1 MSYRQEEYNI
11 SFKSV
16 TILVLTLLSLGV
28 FFTYSDYQGVVIEN
42 KEVRD
47 ILTKQDKHI
56 FLLEQEIN
64 SLRFENEGQVDK
76 LQKKLTQEQKI
87 RKAVESR
94 RNTQDKIDQN
104 KISDLETK
112 LALSDSS
119 QNLAL
124 IIKDWKPLVA
134 YIQCDFKLP
143 NSYLRVK
150 TEGSGIIIKFD
161 NTPIRVITNRHVVTG
176 PPLYV
181 SSGCS
186 VKVLNSKKYFLV
198 PVSNIEVSASEHDW
212 GILTINNPDKNLIA
226 LTKTFLKLCEQK
238 PALGDG
244 VVVLGYPQIGS
255 VSSVTA
261 TDGIIA
267 GFDGDYFIT
276 SAKVEQGNSGGAAI
290 LSKNSCLFGIPT
302 YASLGQVESLA
313 RILDIWTVVVKK

>member
-1 MSYRQEEYNI
+1 MSHKQEELDI

-16 TILVLTLLSLGV
+16 IVLVLILLSLGV

-42 KEVRD
+42 NEVRD
-47 ILTKQDKHI
+47 ILTKQDEHI
-56 FLLEQEIN
+56 SLLEKEIN
-64 SLRFENEGQVDK
+64 SLRFENEGRVDE
-76 LQKKLTQEQKI
+76 LQKRLTREQKI
-87 RKAVESR
+87 RKAVETQ

-112 LALSDSS
+112 LALSGSS

-143 NSYLRVK
+143 NSYLGVK
-150 TEGSGIIIKFD
+150 TEGSGIIVKFD

-186 VKVLNSKKYFLV
+186 VKVLNSKKSFLV
-198 PVSNIEVSASEHDW
+198 PFGDIEVSADEYDW

-226 LTKTFLKLCEQK
+226 LTKIFPKLCEQK

-261 TDGIIA
+261 TEGIIA